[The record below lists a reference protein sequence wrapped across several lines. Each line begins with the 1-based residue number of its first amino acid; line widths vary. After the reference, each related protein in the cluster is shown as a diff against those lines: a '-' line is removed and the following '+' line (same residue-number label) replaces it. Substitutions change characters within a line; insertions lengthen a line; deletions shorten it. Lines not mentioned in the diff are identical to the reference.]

1 MANEEKLRYF
11 LKRVSADLETA
22 HERLRE
28 VEARDTEPLAIVG
41 MSCRFPGGVRSP
53 EHLWDLVEGGV
64 DALTP
69 FPADRGWNL
78 ETLFDAD
85 PDHRGTS
92 YARDGGFLHD
102 AGDFDP
108 AFFGISPRE
117 ALAMDP
123 QQRLLLE
130 TSWEAFERAG
140 IDPASLR
147 GSRTGVFAGTN
158 GQDYPALLMGSADVA
173 DGLEGYLATGS
184 AAAVVSGRVSY
195 ALGLEGPSVTVD
207 TACSSSLVAL
217 HLACQ
222 SLRRREST
230 LALAAGVTVM
240 ATPGMFI
247 GFSRQRGLSASGRCK
262 AFSAD
267 ADGTGF
273 AEGVGVLLV
282 ERLGDARR
290 NGHRV
295 LALVRGSA
303 VNQDG
308 ASNGL
313 TAPNGPA
320 QQRVIHQAL
329 ADARLTAD
337 QVDAVE
343 AHGTGTTLGD
353 PIEAQ
358 ALLATYGQHRE
369 GADPLYLGSLKSNI
383 GHTQAAAGI
392 AGVIKMVMAMRHG
405 TLPRTLHVDAPTPH
419 VDWSAGAVDLLTE
432 ARPWPARE
440 DRPRRAGVSSFGV
453 SGTNAHTILEEAPA
467 DPAPADPAPATAS
480 SATASSETA
489 SSAPGAGFATPW
501 LLSGRG
507 DAALRAQAA
516 ALRAHLAARPDQ
528 GVADVAH
535 SLATG
540 RTAFEDRAVLTAPD
554 REGLLTALDALTA
567 GDDAPGLVRG
577 TVADGKV
584 AFLFSGQGSQR
595 LGAGR
600 ALHAAAPEFAAAFD
614 EAAAHLDP
622 HLERP
627 LREVLFAEEGSAEAG
642 LLHRTDFTQ
651 AALFA
656 VGTALYRLVTAWGL
670 RADHLAGHSVGEI
683 TAAHV
688 AGVLSLPDAARLV
701 AARGRL
707 MAALPEGGAM
717 VSVRACEDEVA
728 ALVAAYPDVSIAAV
742 NGPESVVV
750 SGAAEAVTEIAG
762 TLAGRGVK
770 TKRLTVSHA
779 FHSPLM
785 EPMLEG
791 FRQVAQELTYAPP
804 ALPVVSGLTGR
815 PVPAA
820 QLCTPDHWVR
830 HVRETVRFADT
841 VHRLHDSG
849 VRTFVEL
856 GPGGVLSALTRECLA
871 DTAAAGPGATG
882 PGDTGPAADA
892 VPLLRSDR
900 PEPQAL
906 LTALAR
912 LHVRGAG
919 PDWGRIVTPGRAV
932 DLPTYAFRHQ
942 RYWPTPRTFTAP
954 GAAPGAPRAAATDPL
969 RYDVT
974 WRPLTLARPAGAPGT
989 WLVVLPEH
997 AGAAAREV
1005 LEALAGR
1012 GVHIV
1017 PFTPAADDRTALAA
1031 RLRELT
1037 PPDGILSL
1045 LALDEPA
1052 ATDPAPTAATDPLGI
1067 AAGRSLLHRTHALF
1081 LALGDAGLR
1090 APLWC
1095 VTRGAVSA
1103 VTADPLDA
1111 PAQALL
1117 WGYGKTAGREHPHRW
1132 GALVDLPATLDT
1144 RTADLLLAVLT
1155 EGAEDEVAVRPAGA
1169 FARRLAHTPADP
1181 APRPGWTPR
1190 GTVLVTGGTGAL
1202 GAHTARWLA
1211 AHGAGHLVLT
1221 SRSGPA
1227 APGAERLADELR
1239 TLGAR
1244 VTLAACDVADR
1255 EALAALLAGLEEP
1268 LTAVVHTAG
1277 VLDDGVLDQLTDD
1290 RIDAVLRPKADAAAH
1305 LHDLTRHLDLDA
1317 FVLYS
1322 SLAGLLGNAGQANYA
1337 AANAFL
1343 DALAAHRHAL
1353 GLPATSLAWGPW
1365 AGAGMATDSAV
1376 VEERMRRSGMPALA
1390 ADAALEALAR
1400 AVHRGAP
1407 LTAVAEIDWER
1418 FAPGFLAARRAPLL
1432 HDVPAVRALLDAAGP
1447 GQGGRPAPGDP
1458 LRERLVRASAAERG
1472 RLLLDLVRTRAA
1484 AVLGHPSAD
1493 AVPPGKAF
1501 RELGFDSLTA
1511 MELRNLLGAA
1521 TGLALSATLVFDY
1534 PVPALLAR
1542 HLEEELFGA
1551 SAADAPTT
1559 RPAAASAAA
1568 SDEPIAIVG
1577 MSCRFPG
1584 GADSPERLWQLLAA
1598 GRDAITALPEHRG
1611 WDTDRLYDA
1620 DPDSTGTSYVRSGG
1634 FLHEAGDFDAEFFGI
1649 SPREALAMDP
1659 QQRLLL
1665 EASWEVLE
1673 RAGIDPASLRS
1684 TATGVFAGTN
1694 GQDYA
1699 GLLLAAQAGVE
1710 GYMATG
1716 NGASVLSGRVSYA
1729 LGLEGPAMTVDTAC
1743 SSSLVALHLAAQ
1755 ALRTGEC
1762 SLALA
1767 GGVTVMST
1775 PGAFVEFSRQR
1786 GLAADGRCKAF
1797 AAGADG
1803 TGWGEGVGMLLLERL
1818 SDARANG
1825 HRVLAVVRGS
1835 AVNQDGASNGL
1846 TAPNGPAQQRVI
1858 RAALAN
1864 AGLTAADVDAVEAHG
1879 TGTALGDP
1887 IEAQALLATYGQGR
1901 AEDRPLWLGSVKSNI
1916 GHTQAA
1922 AGVAGIIKMVQAM
1935 HHGVLP
1941 KTLHVDAPSP
1951 HVDWTAGAVEL
1962 LTEDRT
1968 WAADEDRP
1976 RRAGVSS
1983 FGVSGTNAH
1992 VILEQAPEAPEAD
2005 PAPVRSDV
2013 GTPAVPW
2020 VLSGRTEAAVRGQA
2034 ERLAAYTA
2042 ERAGLEA
2049 VDVGLSLATT
2059 RAVMEHRAVVLGPD
2073 FTGSLTALAD
2083 GRDSS
2088 DVVYGRATASEAVFV
2103 FPGQGSQWV
2112 GMAVEL
2118 LDSSPVFAARIAE
2131 CEEALADYV
2140 DWSLTEVLR
2149 SDDPLE
2155 RVDVVQPVLFAVMVA
2170 LAEVWISYGV
2180 RPSAVIGHSQGEIA
2194 AACVA
2199 GALSLDDAAKV
2210 VALRSRAID
2219 AIAGL
2224 GGMVSVGLS
2233 AADAAERIAV
2243 SFGDRLA
2250 VAAVNGPVSTVV
2262 SGDADA
2268 CEELVTVLS
2277 AEGVRVR
2284 RVAVEYASHCAHVEK
2299 LEAELAELLGG
2310 LNPQASEIP
2319 MYSTLTGEVLD
2330 TTGLDGGYWYRNLR
2344 NTVLFED
2351 AVKAAVADGH
2361 RLFIESSPHPV
2372 LAVGLAEMDVLA
2384 VGSLRR
2390 DEGGLRRVFTS
2401 LAEAWVNG
2409 ADVDWSV
2416 VFAGTGAQRVD
2427 LPTYAFQHQR
2437 FWPRPKAFSPPSGTA
2452 QADPVDAAFWEAV
2465 EREDADVLAATLE
2478 ISGDQPWS
2486 DVLPAL
2492 SHWRRERREQS
2503 AVDGWRYRVTWKPLA
2518 EPARTAPTGN
2528 WLLVTPEVADPAAR
2542 AEAER
2547 IAGWLA
2553 DGYAGFTRITVP
2565 DAEPDRAGLATR
2577 IRAERPAGVLS
2588 LLALAERP
2596 QAASTGLPAGLAST
2610 LTLLQALADA
2620 DAVAPLWCA
2629 TRGAVAVGRSESV
2642 TRPAHTAVWGLG
2654 RVAALEHPGRRGG
2667 LLDLPEETD
2676 ARSLRRLLALLA
2688 GDHGEDQIALRDTA
2702 AYVRRLTRVPGGA
2715 GRPARPWRPRGTVLV
2730 TGGTGALGGHVARW
2744 LAANGAEHLVLT
2756 GRRGPDAPGARELA
2770 RELEESGARVTIAA
2784 CDAADRDRLAA
2795 LLEKVAA
2802 DGGPVRAV
2810 VHAAGITAQGALD
2823 AVTHDGFADVFAAK
2837 AAGARHLHEL
2847 TAGLDLDAFVLF
2859 SSGAAVWGGAG
2870 QGAYAAAN
2878 AYLDGLAEYR
2888 AGLGL
2893 AATSVAWGSW
2903 AGGGMAD
2910 GDAERELLRRGVRA
2924 MAPERAVS
2932 ALALAVGA
2940 GTPTLTVA
2948 DVDWA
2953 RFAPAF
2959 TIARPSPL
2967 LADLPEAR
2975 SALEPAEDPQES
2987 GTGDTRAALRARL
3000 LAAAESERDR
3010 ILLDLVCDAA
3020 AAVLGHASGAAV
3032 DPERAFRELGFD
3044 SVTALELRK
3053 RLGTATGLRLPATV
3067 VFDHPAPTAL
3077 RDLLRTELL
3086 PAEGAGPGDTG
3097 DEAALREALA
3107 AVPLERFREEGLL
3120 DALWRL
3126 AAEATAADGPRTGG
3140 PVGDAAD
3147 AVRDAAPPRPQADLS
3162 AEIGSMDVRD
3172 LIRMALGDDQSE

>member
-1 MANEEKLRYF
+1 MMAPEMANEEKLRYF

-28 VEARDTEPLAIVG
+28 AEARDTEPLAIVG
-41 MSCRFPGGVRSP
+41 MSCRFPGGVGSP
-53 EHLWDLVEGGV
+53 EQLWDLVEGGV

-92 YARDGGFLHD
+92 YARDGGFVHD
-102 AGDFDP
+102 AGHFDP

-130 TSWEAFERAG
+130 TSWEVFERAG

-158 GQDYPALLMGSADVA
+158 GQDYPALLMGSEEVA

-195 ALGLEGPSVTVD
+195 ALGLEGPSLTVD

-222 SLRRREST
+222 SLRRRECS

-247 GFSRQRGLSASGRCK
+247 GFSRQRGLSTSGRCK

-282 ERLGDARR
+282 ERLSDARR

-295 LALVRGSA
+295 LAVVRGSA

-329 ADARLTAD
+329 ADARLTPD

-358 ALLATYGQHRE
+358 ALLATYGQGRE
-369 GADPLYLGSLKSNI
+369 GTDPLWLGSLKSNI

-392 AGVIKMVMAMRHG
+392 AGVIKMVMAMRHES
-405 TLPRTLHVDAPTPH
+405 LPRTLHVQAPTPH
-419 VDWSAGAVDLLTE
+419 VDWTAGDVALLTE
-432 ARPWPARE
+432 ARPWPRT

-467 DPAPADPAPATAS
+467 EEAPEPATG
-480 SATASSETA
+480 AT
-489 SSAPGAGFATPW
+489 GFATPW

-516 ALRAHLAARPDQ
+516 ALRAHLAAHPGQDT
-528 GVADVAH
+528 ADIAH
-535 SLATG
+535 TLAAG
-540 RTAFEDRAVLTAPD
+540 RTSFEDRAVLTAPGRD
-554 REGLLTALDALTA
+554 ALLTALDALAA

-577 TVADGKV
+577 TVADGKT

-600 ALHAAAPEFAAAFD
+600 ELYAVSPPFAAAFD

-627 LREVLFAEEGSAEAG
+627 LREVLFADEGTAEAE

-656 VGTALYRLVTAWGL
+656 LETALHRLVTAWGL
-670 RADHLAGHSVGEI
+670 RADYLAGHSVGEI

-717 VSVRACEDEVA
+717 VSVRAPEAEVE
-728 ALVAAYPDVSIAAV
+728 ALLAGRPDVGVAAV
-742 NGPESVVV
+742 NGPRSVVV
-750 SGAAEAVTEIAG
+750 SGAADAVAEIAG
-762 TLAGRGVK
+762 ALAARGVK

-785 EPMLEG
+785 DPMLEE
-791 FRQVAQELTYAPP
+791 FRQVAGELTYAPP
-804 ALPVVSGLTGR
+804 AVPVVSGRTGR

-820 QLCTPDHWVR
+820 ELCTPDHWVG
-830 HVRETVRFADT
+830 HVREAVRFADT
-841 VHRLHDSG
+841 VRRLHDSG

-856 GPGGVLSALTRECLA
+856 GPGGVLTALTRECLA
-871 DTAAAGPGATG
+871 ETETETAAGTDTATGTSTATAGGDAAT
-882 PGDTGPAADA
+882 AAEA

-906 LTALAR
+906 LDALAR

-919 PDWGRIVTPGRAV
+919 PDWRPVLAAGRVV

-942 RYWPTPRTFTAP
+942 RYWPTPRTFTAAP
-954 GAAPGAPRAAATDPL
+954 AQAAATAPATDPL

-974 WRPLTLARPAGAPGT
+974 WRPLTPARPAGAPGT
-989 WLVVLPEH
+989 WLVVLPEQ
-997 AGAAAREV
+997 ASDAAREV
-1005 LEALAGR
+1005 LDALAGR
-1012 GVHIV
+1012 GVHV
-1017 PFTPAADDRTALAA
+1017 LPFTPGADDRAALAA

-1037 PPDGILSL
+1037 PPDGVLSL
-1045 LALDEPA
+1045 LALDA
-1052 ATDPAPTAATDPLGI
+1052 ATATTATGAAAGDPLGI
-1067 AAGRSLLHRTHALF
+1067 AAGRTLLHRTHDLF
-1081 LALGDAGLR
+1081 LALGDADVR

-1095 VTRGAVSA
+1095 ATRGAVS
-1103 VTADPLDA
+1103 TGPADPLDA

-1117 WGYGKTAGREHPHRW
+1117 WGYGKTAGREHPQRW

-1144 RTADLLLAVLT
+1144 RGGDLLLAVLT
-1155 EGAEDEVAVRPAGA
+1155 GGAEDEVAVRPAGA
-1169 FARRLAHTPADP
+1169 FARRLAHVP
-1181 APRPGWTPR
+1181 APARDAAGWTPR

-1211 AHGAGHLVLT
+1211 AHGAAHLVLT
-1221 SRSGPA
+1221 SRSGPD
-1227 APGAERLADELR
+1227 APGAPELAAELGA
-1239 TLGAR
+1239 LGAR
-1244 VTLAACDVADR
+1244 VTLAACDAADR
-1255 EALAALLAGLEEP
+1255 DALAALLDGLDEP
-1268 LTAVVHTAG
+1268 PTAVVHTAG
-1277 VLDDGVLDQLTDD
+1277 VLDDGVLDQLTDT
-1290 RIDAVLRPKADAAAH
+1290 RIDTVLRPKADAAAH
-1305 LHDLTRHLDLDA
+1305 LHELTRHLDLDA

-1337 AANAFL
+1337 AGNAFL
-1343 DALAAHRHAL
+1343 DALAAHRHSL

-1376 VEERMRRSGMPALA
+1376 VEERMRRSGMPALG
-1390 ADAALEALAR
+1390 ADAALDALAR
-1400 AVHRGAP
+1400 AVHRGTP

-1418 FAPGFLAARRAPLL
+1418 FAPGFLAVRRAPLL
-1432 HDVPAVRALLDAAGP
+1432 QDVPAVRRLLDAAPAGAED
-1447 GQGGRPAPGDP
+1447 RPAPGDP
-1458 LRERLVRASAAERG
+1458 LRERLARGSAAERG

-1484 AVLGHPSAD
+1484 AVLGHASAD

-1542 HLEEELFGA
+1542 HLEEELFGTA
-1551 SAADAPTT
+1551 EAGEPAAGRAAGAADA
-1559 RPAAASAAA
+1559 
-1568 SDEPIAIVG
+1568 DEPIAIVG

-1584 GADSPERLWQLLAA
+1584 GADTPERLWQLLAA
-1598 GRDAITALPEHRG
+1598 GQDAVTALPDHRG

-1620 DPDSTGTSYVRSGG
+1620 DPDNSGTSYVRSGG

-1673 RAGIDPASLRS
+1673 RAGIDPASLRG

-1755 ALRTGEC
+1755 ALRSGEC

-1797 AAGADG
+1797 AAAADG

-1825 HRVLAVVRGS
+1825 HHVLAVVRGS

-1864 AGLTAADVDAVEAHG
+1864 ARLTAADVDAVEAHG
-1879 TGTALGDP
+1879 TGTSLGDP

-1901 AEDRPLWLGSVKSNI
+1901 DGAEPLWLGSVKSNI

-1922 AGVAGIIKMVQAM
+1922 AGVAGVIKMVQAM
-1935 HHGVLP
+1935 RHGVLP
-1941 KTLHVDAPSP
+1941 KTLHVDEPSP
-1951 HVDWTAGAVEL
+1951 HVDWSSGAVGL

-1968 WAADEDRP
+1968 WTTAADRP

-1992 VILEQAPEAPEAD
+1992 VILEQSPLDEPAAPAPERD
-2005 PAPVRSDV
+2005 
-2013 GTPAVPW
+2013 TPAVVPW
-2020 VLSGRTEAAVRGQA
+2020 PLSGRSEAAVRGQA
-2034 ERLAAYTA
+2034 DRLAAYA
-2042 ERAGLEA
+2042 ELHPETES
-2049 VDVGLSLATT
+2049 VDVGLSLVTT
-2059 RAVMEHRAVVLGPD
+2059 RAVMEHRAVVLGPG
-2073 FTGSLTALAD
+2073 FTDALNALAG
-2083 GRDSS
+2083 GRDTA
-2088 DVVYGRATASEAVFV
+2088 DVVRGRATASDAVFV

-2131 CEEALADYV
+2131 CEAALAPYV

-2170 LAEVWISYGV
+2170 LAEVWKSYGV
-2180 RPSAVIGHSQGEIA
+2180 EPAAVIGHSQGEIA

-2199 GALSLDDAAKV
+2199 GALSLEDAAKV
-2210 VALRSRAID
+2210 VALRSQAID

-2224 GGMVSVGLS
+2224 GGMVSVSLP
-2233 AADAAERIAV
+2233 AADAAERIAS

-2250 VAAVNGPVSTVV
+2250 VAAVNGPSSTVV

-2268 CEELVTVLS
+2268 CAELVTLLE
-2277 AEGVRVR
+2277 AEGVRAR
-2284 RVAVEYASHCAHVEK
+2284 RVAVEYASHCSHVEK
-2299 LEAELAELLGG
+2299 LEAELADLLSG
-2310 LNPQASEIP
+2310 LNPRQAAIP
-2319 MYSTLTGEVLD
+2319 MYSTLTGELLD
-2330 TTGLDGGYWYRNLR
+2330 GTELDGGYWYRNLR
-2344 NTVLFED
+2344 NTVLFEQ
-2351 AVKAAVADGH
+2351 AVKAAQADGH

-2372 LAVGLAEMDVLA
+2372 LAVGLAEMDATAL
-2384 VGSLRR
+2384 GSLRR

-2409 ADVDWSV
+2409 ADVDWARA
-2416 VFAGTGAQRVD
+2416 FDGTGAQRTD
-2427 LPTYAFQHQR
+2427 LPTYAFQHRR
-2437 FWPRPKAFSPPSGTA
+2437 FWPQPRAAAPAA
-2452 QADPVDAAFWEAV
+2452 VQADPVDAAFWEAV
-2465 EREDADVLAATLE
+2465 EREDLDALTETLD
-2478 ISGDQPWS
+2478 ISGEQPWS

-2492 SHWRRERREQS
+2492 SQWRRERREQA
-2503 AVDGWRYRVTWKPLA
+2503 AVDSWRYKVTWKPLA
-2518 EPARTAPTGN
+2518 EPAPTAGLTGT
-2528 WLLVTPEVADPAAR
+2528 WLLVTPEAEDATAR
-2542 AEAER
+2542 AEVER
-2547 IAGWLA
+2547 IAARLA
-2553 DGYAGFTRITVP
+2553 DGYAGFTRITVA
-2565 DAEPDRAGLATR
+2565 DAGADPAELAER

-2596 QAASTGLPAGLAST
+2596 HEARAGVPAELAST
-2610 LTLLQALADA
+2610 LTLLQALAGGA
-2620 DAVAPLWCA
+2620 DTADIPLWCA

-2642 TRPAHTAVWGLG
+2642 TSPAQTAVWGLG
-2654 RVAALEHPGRRGG
+2654 RVAALERPGRPGG
-2667 LLDLPEETD
+2667 LLDLPQETD
-2676 ARSLRRLLALLA
+2676 ERSLRRLFALL
-2688 GDHGEDQIALRDTA
+2688 GTDHGEDQIALRDSA
-2702 AYVRRLTRVPGGA
+2702 AYARRLTRAPGGA
-2715 GRPARPWRPRGTVLV
+2715 GRPARPWRPQGTVLV

-2744 LAANGAEHLVLT
+2744 LAANGAEHLVLA
-2756 GRRGPDAPGARELA
+2756 GRRGPEAPGARELA
-2770 RELEESGARVTIAA
+2770 RELEESGARVTLAA
-2784 CDAADRDRLAA
+2784 CDAADRGRLAA
-2795 LLEKVAA
+2795 LLEQLAA
-2802 DGGPVRAV
+2802 DGAPVRSV

-2823 AVTHDGFADVFAAK
+2823 SVTHEEFAAVYAAK

-2847 TAGLDLDAFVLF
+2847 TAHLDLDAFVLF

-2878 AYLDGLAEYR
+2878 AYLDGLAEHR

-2903 AGGGMAD
+2903 AGGGMAE

-2924 MAPERAVS
+2924 MAPHRAVS
-2932 ALALAVGA
+2932 ALALAVGG
-2940 GTPTLTVA
+2940 GTPALTVA

-2959 TIARPSPL
+2959 TIARRSPL
-2967 LADLPEAR
+2967 LEDLPEVR
-2975 SALEPAEDPQES
+2975 DALEPADEPQEAAD
-2987 GTGDTRAALRARL
+2987 GDTQAGLRARL

-3010 ILLDLVCDAA
+3010 MLLDLVCDAA

-3032 DPERAFRELGFD
+3032 DPQRAFRELGFD

-3053 RLGTATGLRLPATV
+3053 RLNVATGLRLPATV

-3077 RDLLRTELL
+3077 RDLLRAELL
-3086 PAEGAGPGDTG
+3086 PGAAAGPDGAAAGRTG
-3097 DEAALREALA
+3097 DEEALRDALA
-3107 AVPLERFREEGLL
+3107 TVPIERFREAGLL
-3120 DALWRL
+3120 EALRRL
-3126 AAEATAADGPRTGG
+3126 ADEAGPAGAQRPEG
-3140 PVGDAAD
+3140 PAAD
-3147 AVRDAAPPRPQADLS
+3147 ASAEAAPAADRS
-3162 AEIGSMDVRD
+3162 DEIRAMDVRD
-3172 LIRMALGDDQSE
+3172 LVRMALGDEQSE